1 MGSIRSMR
9 CRSLMA
15 TEIVFTR
22 SIMHQTPNPFEP
34 TTQLQA
40 ESPPANLET
49 VKRIRFTVS
58 MWVCGIFATGTIPA
72 VSLTP
77 SSWTNLSS
85 QTLWNLHLAW
95 ITPFACGLAS
105 VITAICL
112 FNLPRISDKIGAVF
126 ALVLVGLW
134 PTMLAIYWWFTFAIK
149 AIL

>member
-1 MGSIRSMR
+1 
-9 CRSLMA
+9 MA

-22 SIMHQTPNPFEP
+22 SIMRQTPNPFEP
-34 TTQLQA
+34 TTQLHS
-40 ESPPANLET
+40 ESAPANLET

-58 MWVCGIFATGTIPA
+58 MWVCGIIATGTIPA

-77 SSWTNLSS
+77 ATLAELSS
-85 QTLWNLHLAW
+85 QTLWNLHFAW